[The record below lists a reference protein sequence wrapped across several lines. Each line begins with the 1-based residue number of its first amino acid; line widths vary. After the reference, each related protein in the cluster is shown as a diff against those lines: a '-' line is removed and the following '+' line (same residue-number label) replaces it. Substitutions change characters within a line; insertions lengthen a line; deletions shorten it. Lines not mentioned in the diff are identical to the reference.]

1 MNDAG
6 NKAVLDEL
14 AMTRDIRK
22 WPSFVAGAV
31 MAAVVGGG
39 PPADTVRAQE
49 DSEKK
54 ALVQRISDSATA
66 VSEIMSAGDKAIP
79 RAVLE
84 KAEAIAVFPRMPRP
98 RIRRGQGPN
107 TLRAVRTLGI
117 RGRGILSVRGEQG
130 AWSPPAFLSVLGG
143 TFPPDADLVLVI
155 TKGRGLENVMRIEF
169 KIDAD
174 AAVAAGPLNSDAQ
187 ASTGAQPGAQI
198 FSYLRSRGVLA
209 GVPLNGSTLRQDAE
223 ANRRFYAKPLTA
235 REAVGQADGPE
246 PVAVWRAALKKH
258 VR

>member
-1 MNDAG
+1 
-6 NKAVLDEL
+6 
-14 AMTRDIRK
+14 MTRDIRK

-31 MAAVVGGG
+31 MAAVVVGG

-49 DSEKK
+49 ESEKA
-54 ALVQRISDSATA
+54 ALVQRISDAAAA

-84 KAEAIAVFPRMPRP
+84 NAEAIAVFPRMPRP
-98 RIRRGQGPN
+98 RVRRGQGPN
-107 TLRAVRTLGI
+107 TRRAVRTLGI

-155 TKGRGLENVMRIEF
+155 MKGRGLENVMRIEF

-174 AAVAAGPLNSDAQ
+174 AAVAAGPLNSVAQ
-187 ASTGAQPGAQI
+187 ASTGAQI

-209 GVPLNGSTLRQDAE
+209 GVSLNGSTLQQDAE

-235 REAVGQADGPE
+235 RQAVGQADGPA
-246 PVAVWRAALKKH
+246 PVAVWRAALEKH
-258 VR
+258 VRGR